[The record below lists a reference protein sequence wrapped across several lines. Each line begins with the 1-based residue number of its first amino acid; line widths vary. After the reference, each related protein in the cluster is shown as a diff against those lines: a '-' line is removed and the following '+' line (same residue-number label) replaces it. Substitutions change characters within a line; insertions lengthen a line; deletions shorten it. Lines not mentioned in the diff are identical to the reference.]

1 MAVTVAEVQRIIQY
15 DTTAVPDVQPFI
27 DDAVVLATAVIG
39 SHLTTERFDLVCR
52 YLAAHL
58 IGITDPRI
66 QSEQVKS
73 LQASYQNKLSDG
85 LGITH
90 FGSMAMLLDTSGKL
104 ANWNKAVISG
114 KAGAFAFFHA
124 GTNSSDSAPEVY

>member
-1 MAVTVAEVQRIIQY
+1 MAITIADVQRIIQY
-15 DTTAVPDVQPFI
+15 DATVVPDVQPFI
-27 DDAVVLATAVIG
+27 DDAVILATAVIG
-39 SHLTTERFDLVCR
+39 NNLTTERFDLVCR

-58 IGITDPRI
+58 IAVTDPRF

-73 LQASYQNKLSDG
+73 LQVSYQVRLSDG

-90 FGSMAMLLDTSGKL
+90 WGTMAMMLDTSGKL

-124 GTNSSDSAPEVY
+124 GTNSDATPEIY